1 MNVLMNDPQTV
12 LAELENFFNFQIE
25 HTKRHRLDKFIMTVD
40 KANILLGKIRE
51 AKSLSS
57 SGDQARQE
65 SYNAWFTQEIEK
77 LKQQVVSL
85 QEKLRS

>member
-1 MNVLMNDPQTV
+1 MNDPQAV

-25 HTKRHRLDKFIMTVD
+25 HTKRHRLDKFLMTVD

-51 AKSLSS
+51 ARSASTV
-57 SGDQARQE
+57 GDQSRQE

-77 LKQQVVSL
+77 LKQQVASL
-85 QEKLRS
+85 QEKLQTSN